1 MLKTVDLFCG
11 AGGLSYGFEATGQFE
26 IIAAAENNKNAR
38 ETYVANHKGQDDIE
52 MIPDVRGYDFKA
64 LKERYGDI
72 DVVIGGPPC
81 QGFSNAN
88 RQKNHII
95 SMNNSLVKEYFRAIR
110 EIRPKAFVMEN
121 VSMLSSETHRFYDSR
136 NDHEEVVRLGVKM
149 KPEELVISEENYD
162 GVDCFYALKNHEE
175 DIYGISD
182 ELFQHLNVLYKDRR
196 SKENRLHKYIE
207 KNGRVIIALIDAY
220 FSGNRYEYQILRD
233 IKEHLMGNDLAKY
246 FDELEKFIKFQKSFR
261 LLDELDE
268 NNIIYD
274 LKQATTTG
282 KTTATVNSYSVIEY
296 VNNILGDT
304 YVKKGDVLNS
314 LWYGVPQERKRYIM
328 LGIRSDIA
336 TVEKIKL
343 PDGSGEL
350 PSIVTVG
357 QAIMDLEGYEVS
369 DGLTDRLIKYHPDD
383 QLTDYEILMR
393 EGSSGIRNHL
403 IPKTGRNA
411 LRRFK
416 ELKEGENFHKL
427 SPWLKLNYADPGR
440 TQNSIYLRLDRNK
453 PSGTVI
459 NVRKSMWVHPTKD
472 RAISIREAARLQSFP
487 DRFVFKGTKNS
498 QYQQVGNAVPP
509 LMAKGIAELLL
520 KYLHI

>member
-207 KNGRVIIALIDAY
+207 KNGLPDPMSEKEETQESIKNEV
-220 FSGNRYEYQILRD
+220 SV
-233 IKEHLMGNDLAKY
+233 IKERKVADVASSSNY
-246 FDELEKFIKFQKSFR
+246 ETPDE
-261 LLDELDE
+261 
-268 NNIIYD
+268 
-274 LKQATTTG
+274 
-282 KTTATVNSYSVIEY
+282 
-296 VNNILGDT
+296 
-304 YVKKGDVLNS
+304 
-314 LWYGVPQERKRYIM
+314 
-328 LGIRSDIA
+328 
-336 TVEKIKL
+336 
-343 PDGSGEL
+343 DGSGDI
-350 PSIVTVG
+350 SG
-357 QAIMDLEGYEVS
+357 EGE
-369 DGLTDRLIKYHPDD
+369 TP
-383 QLTDYEILMR
+383 
-393 EGSSGIRNHL
+393 GSTGGPGIRNGKGHVEQ
-403 IPKTGRNA
+403 KSGTGAGNQS
-411 LRRFK
+411 
-416 ELKEGENFHKL
+416 GN
-427 SPWLKLNYADPGR
+427 NQD
-440 TQNSIYLRLDRNK
+440 
-453 PSGTVI
+453 PSGSGITSGSQKGKRIPAKIRYMAVDVEKGIYKIYITPKQNITNGSMVIYMSAETDRYKADIISAMMNGRKLDISGNVI
-459 NVRKSMWVHPTKD
+459 NGFDVVTDVKAEIM
-472 RAISIREAARLQSFP
+472 ISINYSDICSLEVS
-487 DRFVFKGTKNS
+487 VYG
-498 QYQQVGNAVPP
+498 
-509 LMAKGIAELLL
+509 
-520 KYLHI
+520 H